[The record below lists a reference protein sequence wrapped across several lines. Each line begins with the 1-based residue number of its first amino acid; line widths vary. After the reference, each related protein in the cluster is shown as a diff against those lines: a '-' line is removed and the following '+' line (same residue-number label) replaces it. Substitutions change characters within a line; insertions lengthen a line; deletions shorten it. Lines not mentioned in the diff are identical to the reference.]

1 LPELTA
7 HGSVALILNIKG
19 NNHVGADPAL
29 GWTLQVANLS
39 RSHPSYFRLYRE
51 DLAGSRAH
59 ASELKRAG
67 VLDEAEFATI
77 RETLDHIEADVAT
90 GNEKPIASDEDIH
103 TFLERLLMQRLGVLG
118 GKLRAGR
125 SRNDQTSNN
134 TRLYLRR
141 MARKLSQGIIDIE
154 LALVSQASE
163 HIETVMPGFTHLQ
176 PAQPVVL
183 GHHLMAHAQSLLRD
197 LERFEDFDR
206 RFDRSPLGA
215 AALAG
220 SGIACRPDLS
230 AVELGYSGACEN
242 SIDAVSARD
251 HVAEFLFICS
261 LVTIS
266 LSRLAEEICIWSSKQ
281 FSWVKLHDSYSTGSS
296 IMPQKK
302 NPDIAELTRGMTGT
316 LIGNIAGFLATMKAM
331 PLSYNRDLAEDKR
344 ALFESIDVLEL
355 ILPAF
360 AGMVETLEFDV
371 AKLREEAPKG
381 FTLATEIAD
390 WLVSQNVPFAQAHD
404 ITGAV
409 VRYCEDRGHDLA
421 GLREEDLPKI
431 DARLTRGV
439 LDAITLE
446 GALASRTGYGSTS
459 PVRVR
464 EQIERF
470 ITSFE
475 VRNAFAA
482 STLNLPGHD
491 ATARRERGVR

>member
-1 LPELTA
+1 MSEPTQLWGGRFKSGPSE
-7 HGSVALILNIKG
+7 AL
-19 NNHVGADPAL
+19 
-29 GWTLQVANLS
+29 ANLS
-39 RSHPSYFRLYRE
+39 RSHPTYFRLYRE

-67 VLDEAEFATI
+67 VLDEAEFTTI
-77 RETLDHIEADVAT
+77 RETLDHIETDVAN

-141 MARKLSQGIIDIE
+141 KARE
-154 LALVSQASE
+154 LALGIVAVEEALILQATR
-163 HIETVMPGFTHLQ
+163 HTETVMPGFTHLQ

-206 RFDRSPLGA
+206 RFNRSPLGA

-230 AVELGYSGACEN
+230 AIELGYAAACEN

-261 LVTIS
+261 LVAVS

-302 NPDIAELTRGMTGT
+302 NPDIAELTRGMSGT
-316 LIGNIAGFLATMKAM
+316 LIGNVTGFLATMKAM
-331 PLSYNRDLAEDKR
+331 PLAYNRDLAEDKR
-344 ALFESIDVLEL
+344 ALFESIDVIEL

-371 AKLREEAPKG
+371 VKLREEAPKG
-381 FTLATEIAD
+381 FTLATEVAD
-390 WLVSQNVPFAQAHD
+390 WLVSQNVPFAQAHE
-404 ITGAV
+404 ITGVV
-409 VRYCEDRGHDLA
+409 VRYCEERGHDLA
-421 GLREEDLPKI
+421 GLKADDLPRI
-431 DARLTRGV
+431 DERLNPGV
-439 LDAITLE
+439 LEAITLE
-446 GALASRTGYGSTS
+446 GALASRHGYGSTS

-470 ITSFE
+470 TTILDAKKT
-475 VRNAFAA
+475 FAA
-482 STLNLPGHD
+482 STVKLPGEGSSE
-491 ATARRERGVR
+491 RRERGLR

>member
-1 LPELTA
+1 MSEPTQLWGGRFKSGPSE
-7 HGSVALILNIKG
+7 AL
-19 NNHVGADPAL
+19 
-29 GWTLQVANLS
+29 ANLS
-39 RSHPSYFRLYRE
+39 RAHPSFFRLYRE

-67 VLDEAEFATI
+67 VLDEAEFTTI
-77 RETLDHIEADVAT
+77 RETLDYIEVDVET
-90 GNEKPIASDEDIH
+90 GREKPIAADEDIH

-141 MARKLSQGIIDIE
+141 MARELARGIVEIE
-154 LALVSQASE
+154 LALVSQASR
-163 HIETVMPGFTHLQ
+163 HCETVMPGFTHLQ

-230 AVELGYSGACEN
+230 AVELGYSAACEN

-266 LSRLAEEICIWSSKQ
+266 LSRLAEEICTWSSKQ
-281 FSWVKLHDSYSTGSS
+281 FSWVRLHDSYSTGSS

-331 PLSYNRDLAEDKR
+331 PLAYNRDLAEDKR

-381 FTLATEIAD
+381 FTLATEVAD

-409 VRYCEDRGHDLA
+409 VRYCEERGHDLA
-421 GLREEDLPKI
+421 GLVEKDLPRI

-446 GALASRTGYGSTS
+446 GALASRTGFGSTS
-459 PVRVR
+459 PARVR

-470 ITSFE
+470 MTALE
-475 VRNAFAA
+475 ARKAFAE
-482 STLNLPGHD
+482 SRLNLPGRVS
-491 ATARRERGVR
+491 ASETARGVR

>member
-1 LPELTA
+1 MSEPTQLWGGRFKSGPSE
-7 HGSVALILNIKG
+7 AL
-19 NNHVGADPAL
+19 
-29 GWTLQVANLS
+29 ANLS

-67 VLDEAEFATI
+67 VLDEAEFIKI
-77 RETLDHIEADVAT
+77 RETLDHIETDVAT
-90 GNEKPIASDEDIH
+90 GSEKPIASDEDIH

-141 MARKLSQGIIDIE
+141 MARELSRGIVEIE
-154 LALVSQASE
+154 LALVSQASR
-163 HIETVMPGFTHLQ
+163 HTETVMPGFTHLQ

-197 LERFEDFDR
+197 LERLEDFDR

-230 AVELGYSGACEN
+230 AVELGYAAACEN

-281 FSWVKLHDSYSTGSS
+281 FSWVRLHDSYSTGSS

-302 NPDIAELTRGMTGT
+302 NPDIAELTRGMSGT
-316 LIGNIAGFLATMKAM
+316 LIGNIAGFLATMKGM
-331 PLSYNRDLAEDKR
+331 PLAYNRDLAEDKR

-381 FTLATEIAD
+381 FTLATEVAD

-409 VRYCEDRGHDLA
+409 VRYCEEHGHDLA
-421 GLREEDLPKI
+421 GLSEEDLPRI
-431 DARLTRGV
+431 DARLAPAV
-439 LDAITLE
+439 LKAITLE
-446 GALASRTGYGSTS
+446 GALASRTGFGSTS
-459 PVRVR
+459 PARVR

-470 ITSFE
+470 TGALQARK
-475 VRNAFAA
+475 VFAE
-482 STLNLPGHD
+482 STLNLPGRVPPSEN
-491 ATARRERGVR
+491 ARGVR

>member
-1 LPELTA
+1 MSGPTQLWGGRFKSGPSE
-7 HGSVALILNIKG
+7 AL
-19 NNHVGADPAL
+19 
-29 GWTLQVANLS
+29 ANLS

-67 VLDEAEFATI
+67 VLDDVEFATI
-77 RETLDHIEADVAT
+77 RETLDSVEADVAKGT
-90 GNEKPIASDEDIH
+90 EKPIAADEDIH

-125 SRNDQTSNN
+125 SRNDQTANN

-141 MARKLSQGIIDIE
+141 MARELAHGIVAVE
-154 LALVSQASE
+154 TALVSQASR
-163 HIETVMPGFTHLQ
+163 HTETVMPGFTHLQ
-176 PAQPVVL
+176 PAQPIVL

-197 LERFEDFDR
+197 LERLEDFDR

-220 SGIACRPDLS
+220 SAIACRPDLS
-230 AVELGYSGACEN
+230 ALELGYAGACEN

-302 NPDIAELTRGMTGT
+302 NPDIAELTRGMSGT

-331 PLSYNRDLAEDKR
+331 PLAYNRDLAEDKR

-371 AKLREEAPKG
+371 ARLRDEAPRG

-390 WLVSQNVPFAQAHD
+390 WLVSQNVPFAQAHE

-409 VRYCEDRGHDLA
+409 VRYCEERGHDLA
-421 GLREEDLPKI
+421 GLSEEDLPRI
-431 DARLTRGV
+431 DARLTPGV

-446 GALASRTGYGSTS
+446 GALAGRTGYGSTS
-459 PVRVR
+459 PMRVR

-470 ITSFE
+470 NDALETKKT
-475 VRNAFAA
+475 FAA
-482 STLNLPGHD
+482 SELIQPGSD
-491 ATARRERGVR
+491 AAPRLERGA

>member
-1 LPELTA
+1 MSEPTQLWGGRFKSGPSE
-7 HGSVALILNIKG
+7 AL
-19 NNHVGADPAL
+19 
-29 GWTLQVANLS
+29 ANLS
-39 RSHPSYFRLYRE
+39 RAHPSFFRLYRE

-67 VLDEAEFATI
+67 VLDEAEFTTI
-77 RETLDHIEADVAT
+77 RETLDYIEVDVET
-90 GNEKPIASDEDIH
+90 GREKPIAADEDIH

-141 MARKLSQGIIDIE
+141 MARELARGIVEIE
-154 LALVSQASE
+154 LALVSQASR
-163 HIETVMPGFTHLQ
+163 HCETVMPGFTHLQ

-230 AVELGYSGACEN
+230 AVELGYSAACEN

-266 LSRLAEEICIWSSKQ
+266 LSRLAEEICTWSSKQ
-281 FSWVKLHDSYSTGSS
+281 FSWVRLHDSYSTGSS

-331 PLSYNRDLAEDKR
+331 PLAYNRDLAEDKR

-381 FTLATEIAD
+381 FTLATEVAD

-409 VRYCEDRGHDLA
+409 VRYCEERGHDLA
-421 GLREEDLPKI
+421 GLVEEDLPRI

-446 GALASRTGYGSTS
+446 GALASRTGFGSTS
-459 PVRVR
+459 PARVR

-470 ITSFE
+470 MTALE
-475 VRNAFAA
+475 ARKAFAE
-482 STLNLPGHD
+482 SRLNLPGRVS
-491 ATARRERGVR
+491 ASETARGVR

>member
-1 LPELTA
+1 MSEPTQLWGGRFKSGPSE
-7 HGSVALILNIKG
+7 AL
-19 NNHVGADPAL
+19 
-29 GWTLQVANLS
+29 ANLS
-39 RSHPSYFRLYRE
+39 RAHPSYFRLYRE

-77 RETLDHIEADVAT
+77 RDALDQIMGDIA
-90 GNEKPIASDEDIH
+90 EKREQPIAADEDIH
-103 TFLERLLMQRLGVLG
+103 TFIERLLMQRLGTLG

-141 MARKLSQGIIDIE
+141 MARELSRGIIE
-154 LALVSQASE
+154 VEKALVAQSVR
-163 HIETVMPGFTHLQ
+163 HVETVMPGFTHLQ
-176 PAQPVVL
+176 PAQPIVL

-197 LERFEDFDR
+197 LERFEEFDR

-230 AVELGYSGACEN
+230 AVELGYSAACEN
-242 SIDAVSARD
+242 SIDAVSGRD

-261 LVTIS
+261 LTTIS
-266 LSRLAEEICIWSSKQ
+266 LSRLAEEICIWASKQ

-316 LIGNIAGFLATMKAM
+316 LIGNVTGFLATMKAM
-331 PLSYNRDLAEDKR
+331 PLAYNRDLAEDKR
-344 ALFESIDVLEL
+344 VLFESIDVLEL

-381 FTLATEIAD
+381 FTLATEVAD
-390 WLVSQNVPFAQAHD
+390 WLVSEGVPFAQAHE

-409 VRYCEDRGHDLA
+409 VRYCEERGHDLS
-421 GLREEDLPKI
+421 GLTVDDLPKI
-431 DARLTRGV
+431 DDRLKPGV
-439 LDAITLE
+439 LDATTLE

-459 PVRVR
+459 PERVR

-470 ITSFE
+470 NRALE
-475 VRNAFAA
+475 MKAQFAA
-482 STLNLPGHD
+482 VEILPFG
-491 ATARRERGVR
+491 AAASSLPRGAQ

>member
-1 LPELTA
+1 MSEPTQLWGGRFKSGPSE
-7 HGSVALILNIKG
+7 AL
-19 NNHVGADPAL
+19 
-29 GWTLQVANLS
+29 ANLS
-39 RSHPSYFRLYRE
+39 RSHPTYFRLYRE

-67 VLDEAEFATI
+67 VLDDAEFAAI
-77 RETLDHIEADVAT
+77 RETLDHIEIDVAN
-90 GNEKPIASDEDIH
+90 GNEKPIAADEDIH

-141 MARKLSQGIIDIE
+141 MARELSLGIVGIE
-154 LALVSQASE
+154 LALVSQSSR
-163 HIETVMPGFTHLQ
+163 HTETLMPGFTHLQ
-176 PAQPVVL
+176 PAQPIVL

-230 AVELGYSGACEN
+230 AVELGYTAACEN

-302 NPDIAELTRGMTGT
+302 NPDIAELTRGMSGT

-331 PLSYNRDLAEDKR
+331 PLAYNRDLAEDKR

-409 VRYCEDRGHDLA
+409 VRYCEERGQDLA
-421 GLREEDLPKI
+421 SLSEEDLPKI

-470 ITSFE
+470 SGALEARKT
-475 VRNAFAA
+475 FAA
-482 STLNLPGHD
+482 SALSLPSHD
-491 ATARRERGVR
+491 TAARRERGAR

>member
-1 LPELTA
+1 MSEPTQLWGGRFKSGPSE
-7 HGSVALILNIKG
+7 AL
-19 NNHVGADPAL
+19 
-29 GWTLQVANLS
+29 ANLS
-39 RSHPSYFRLYRE
+39 RAHPSYFRLFRE

-67 VLDEAEFATI
+67 VLDDTEFATI
-77 RETLDHIEADVAT
+77 RGALDQIEVDIA
-90 GNEKPIASDEDIH
+90 EKREEPIASDEDIH
-103 TFLERLLMQRLGVLG
+103 TFIERLLMQRLGALG

-125 SRNDQTSNN
+125 SRNDQTANN

-141 MARKLSQGIIDIE
+141 MARELSRGVIDVE
-154 LALVSQASE
+154 KALVSQATK
-163 HIETVMPGFTHLQ
+163 HVETVMPGFTHLQ
-176 PAQPVVL
+176 PAQPIVL

-230 AVELGYSGACEN
+230 ALELGYSAACEN

-261 LVTIS
+261 LVTVS
-266 LSRLAEEICIWSSKQ
+266 LSRLAEEICIWASKQ
-281 FSWVKLHDSYSTGSS
+281 FSWAKLHDSYSTGSS

-302 NPDIAELTRGMTGT
+302 NPDIAELTRGMSGT
-316 LIGNIAGFLATMKAM
+316 LIGNVAGFLATMKAM
-331 PLSYNRDLAEDKR
+331 PLAYNRDLAEDKR

-360 AGMVETLEFDV
+360 AGMVDTLEFDV
-371 AKLREEAPKG
+371 AKLRDEAPKG
-381 FTLATEIAD
+381 FTLATEVAD
-390 WLVSQNVPFAQAHD
+390 WLVSEGVPFAQAHE

-409 VRYCEDRGHDLA
+409 VRYCEERGHDLA
-421 GLREEDLPKI
+421 GLTESDLPNI
-431 DARLTRGV
+431 DARLKPGV
-439 LDAITLE
+439 LKAITID

-459 PVRVR
+459 PLRVR

-470 ITSFE
+470 TTALDAKAVF
-475 VRNAFAA
+475 AADDLLAAA
-482 STLNLPGHD
+482 STAASPQ
-491 ATARRERGVR
+491 TRSAR

>member
-1 LPELTA
+1 MSEPTQLWGGRFKSGPSE
-7 HGSVALILNIKG
+7 AL
-19 NNHVGADPAL
+19 
-29 GWTLQVANLS
+29 ANLS
-39 RSHPSYFRLYRE
+39 RAHPSFFRLYRE

-67 VLDEAEFATI
+67 VLDEAEFTTI
-77 RETLDHIEADVAT
+77 RETLDHIEVDVET
-90 GNEKPIASDEDIH
+90 GREKPIAADEDIH

-141 MARKLSQGIIDIE
+141 MARELARGIVEIE
-154 LALVSQASE
+154 LALVSQASR
-163 HIETVMPGFTHLQ
+163 HCETVMPGFTHLQ
-176 PAQPVVL
+176 PAQPIVL

-230 AVELGYSGACEN
+230 AVELGYSAACEN

-281 FSWVKLHDSYSTGSS
+281 FSWVRLHDSYSTGSS

-331 PLSYNRDLAEDKR
+331 PLAYNRDLAEDKR

-381 FTLATEIAD
+381 FTLATEVAD

-409 VRYCEDRGHDLA
+409 VRYCEERGHDLA
-421 GLREEDLPKI
+421 GLVEEDLPRI

-446 GALASRTGYGSTS
+446 GALASRTGFGSTS
-459 PVRVR
+459 PARVR

-470 ITSFE
+470 MTALE
-475 VRNAFAA
+475 ARKAFAE
-482 STLNLPGHD
+482 SRLNLPGRVS
-491 ATARRERGVR
+491 ASETARGVR

>member
-1 LPELTA
+1 MSEPTQLWGGRFKSAPSE
-7 HGSVALILNIKG
+7 ALAK
-19 NNHVGADPAL
+19 
-29 GWTLQVANLS
+29 LS

-77 RETLDHIEADVAT
+77 RETLDRVEADVAN
-90 GNEKPIASDEDIH
+90 GDEKPIAADEDIH

-141 MARKLSQGIIDIE
+141 MARELSRGIIAVE
-154 LALVSQASE
+154 TALVTQASR
-163 HIETVMPGFTHLQ
+163 HTETVMPGFTHLQ
-176 PAQPVVL
+176 PAQPIVL

-230 AVELGYSGACEN
+230 AMELGYAGACEN
-242 SIDAVSARD
+242 SIDAVSGRD

-261 LVTIS
+261 LVAVS

-281 FSWVKLHDSYSTGSS
+281 FSWVTLHDSYSTGSS

-302 NPDIAELTRGMTGT
+302 NPDIAELTRGMSGT

-331 PLSYNRDLAEDKR
+331 PLAYNRDLAEDKR
-344 ALFESIDVLEL
+344 ALFESIDILEI

-360 AGMVETLEFDV
+360 AGMVETFEFDV
-371 AKLREEAPKG
+371 ARLREEAPKG
-381 FTLATEIAD
+381 FTLATEVAD
-390 WLVSQNVPFAQAHD
+390 WLVSQNVSFAQAHE

-409 VRYCEDRGHDLA
+409 VRYCEERGHDLA
-421 GLREEDLPKI
+421 GLTEEDLPRI
-431 DARLTRGV
+431 DARLKPGV
-439 LDAITLE
+439 LEAMTLE
-446 GALASRTGYGSTS
+446 GALASRIGYGATS
-459 PVRVR
+459 PIRVR
-464 EQIERF
+464 EQIARF
-470 ITSFE
+470 NDALE
-475 VRNAFAA
+475 AKKAFAT
-482 STLNLPGHD
+482 SELSLPGSK
-491 ATARRERGVR
+491 AASPRGRGAR

>member
-1 LPELTA
+1 MSEPTQLWGGRFKSGPSE
-7 HGSVALILNIKG
+7 AL
-19 NNHVGADPAL
+19 
-29 GWTLQVANLS
+29 ANLS
-39 RSHPSYFRLYRE
+39 RAHPSFFRLYRE

-67 VLDEAEFATI
+67 VLDEAEFTTI
-77 RETLDHIEADVAT
+77 RETLDHIEVDVET
-90 GNEKPIASDEDIH
+90 GREKPIAADEDIH

-141 MARKLSQGIIDIE
+141 MARELARGIVEIE
-154 LALVSQASE
+154 LALVSQASR
-163 HIETVMPGFTHLQ
+163 HCETVMPGFTHLQ
-176 PAQPVVL
+176 PAQPIVL

-230 AVELGYSGACEN
+230 AVELGYSAACEN

-281 FSWVKLHDSYSTGSS
+281 FSWVRLHDSYSTGSS

-331 PLSYNRDLAEDKR
+331 PLAYNRDLAEDKR

-381 FTLATEIAD
+381 FTLATEVAD

-409 VRYCEDRGHDLA
+409 VRYCEERGHDLA
-421 GLREEDLPKI
+421 GLVEEDLPRI

-446 GALASRTGYGSTS
+446 GALASRTGFGSTS
-459 PVRVR
+459 PARVR

-470 ITSFE
+470 MSALE
-475 VRNAFAA
+475 ARKAFAE
-482 STLNLPGHD
+482 SRLNLPGRVS
-491 ATARRERGVR
+491 ASETARGVR

>member
-1 LPELTA
+1 MSEPTQLWGGRFKSGPSE
-7 HGSVALILNIKG
+7 AL
-19 NNHVGADPAL
+19 
-29 GWTLQVANLS
+29 ANLS
-39 RSHPSYFRLYRE
+39 RSHPTYFRLYRE

-67 VLDEAEFATI
+67 VLDEAEFAKI
-77 RETLDHIEADVAT
+77 RETLDAIEADVAA
-90 GNEKPIASDEDIH
+90 GVEKPIPADEDIH

-141 MARKLSQGIIDIE
+141 MARELSLGIIAIE
-154 LALVSQASE
+154 QALVAQASK
-163 HIETVMPGFTHLQ
+163 HTQTVMPGFTHLQ

-230 AVELGYSGACEN
+230 AVELGYAAACEN

-281 FSWVKLHDSYSTGSS
+281 FSWVRLHDSYSTGSS

-331 PLSYNRDLAEDKR
+331 PLAYNRDLAEDKR

-371 AKLREEAPKG
+371 EKLREEAPRG
-381 FTLATEIAD
+381 FTLATEVAD

-409 VRYCEDRGHDLA
+409 VRYCEERGHDLA
-421 GLREEDLPKI
+421 GLSEEDLPLI
-431 DARLTRGV
+431 DARLGPGV
-439 LDAITLE
+439 LKAITLE

-459 PVRVR
+459 PVRVW

-470 ITSFE
+470 TTALE
-475 VRNAFAA
+475 AKKGFAE
-482 STLNLPGHD
+482 SILNLPGAVP
-491 ATARRERGVR
+491 ATDSAQRGR